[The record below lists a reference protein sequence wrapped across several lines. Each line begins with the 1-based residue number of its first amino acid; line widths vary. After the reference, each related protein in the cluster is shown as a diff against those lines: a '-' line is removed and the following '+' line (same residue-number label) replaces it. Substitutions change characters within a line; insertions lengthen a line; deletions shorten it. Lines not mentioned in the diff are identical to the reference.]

1 MWRFFGFIILF
12 SIFISDSLVASLPMP
27 GPHRRKAGY
36 QATAEWRAVER
47 SCRFSASACGA
58 LPTNTEDNCVLK
70 CESPLCFKKVYGGP
84 EGNFGEGLEPGEING
99 ILEGKFSKC
108 LRLLE
113 KRLRKEKRWPPKL
126 DQGASFFNDAPL
138 SLENIDS
145 SLDELNKEMENEASE
160 EEVDETKEEK
170 KQ

>member
-1 MWRFFGFIILF
+1 MLKFWLIILCSF
-12 SIFISDSLVASLPMP
+12 FLSNSLVTSLPMP

-70 CESPLCFKKVYGGP
+70 CESPLCFKKVFGGA

-138 SLENIDS
+138 SLDNSI
-145 SLDELNKEMENEASE
+145 DELNKEMENEASE
-160 EEVDETKEEK
+160 EEVDETIEEK

>member
-1 MWRFFGFIILF
+1 MLKFWLIILCSF
-12 SIFISDSLVASLPMP
+12 FLSNSLVTSLPMP

-70 CESPLCFKKVYGGP
+70 CESPLCFKKVFGGA

-138 SLENIDS
+138 SLDN

-160 EEVDETKEEK
+160 EEVDETIEEK

>member
-1 MWRFFGFIILF
+1 
-12 SIFISDSLVASLPMP
+12 MP

-47 SCRFSASACGA
+47 SCRFAASACGA

-70 CESPLCFKKVYGGP
+70 CESPICFKKVYGGA

-138 SLENIDS
+138 SLDNIQDN
-145 SLDELNKEMENEASE
+145 SLDELNKEIENEANE
-160 EEVDETKEEK
+160 EDKEVDDETKDEK

>member
-1 MWRFFGFIILF
+1 MLKFWLINLFYFFL
-12 SIFISDSLVASLPMP
+12 SNSLVTSLPMP

-70 CESPLCFKKVYGGP
+70 CESPLCFKKVYGGA

-138 SLENIDS
+138 SLDN

-160 EEVDETKEEK
+160 EEVDETIEEK